1 MSVAL
6 TVETDADLV
15 DLGSAVQTEVL
26 EAINDATREADA
38 DPTAPTRV
46 TVTVGRRGRFGAA
59 GGRQRGSPSMTGRVL
74 ARCPRCQSDGIRLA
88 ESEAEDA
95 VADHNEKMHDG
106 EPVAEIVDD
115 E

>member
-46 TVTVGRRGRFGAA
+46 TVTVDAEVVSEPPEGD
-59 GGRQRGSPSMTGRVL
+59 SEE
-74 ARCPRCQSDGIRLA
+74 ARA
-88 ESEAEDA
+88 
-95 VADHNEKMHDG
+95 
-106 EPVAEIVDD
+106 
-115 E
+115 